1 MVWGRDFQFP
11 CPCFLFYCCSHMSIS
26 EKGHIFLLSLREM
39 GRKKKKCTSIY
50 IILHFS
56 LVYVTKKLYLCSRK
70 SAIEYDT
77 YTIDIR
83 YIHVR

>member
-1 MVWGRDFQFP
+1 
-11 CPCFLFYCCSHMSIS
+11 MSIY
-26 EKGHIFLLSLREM
+26 EKGHIFFIVASRNEE
-39 GRKKKKCTSIY
+39 KKEKCTSIY

-70 SAIEYDT
+70 SAINHDT

>member
-1 MVWGRDFQFP
+1 
-11 CPCFLFYCCSHMSIS
+11 MSIY

-70 SAIEYDT
+70 SAINHET

>member
-1 MVWGRDFQFP
+1 
-11 CPCFLFYCCSHMSIS
+11 
-26 EKGHIFLLSLREM
+26 M

-56 LVYVTKKLYLCSRK
+56 LVYVAKKQYLCSRK

-83 YIHVR
+83 YIHVRYTSYYADNLGRTC

>member
-1 MVWGRDFQFP
+1 
-11 CPCFLFYCCSHMSIS
+11 MSIY
-26 EKGHIFLLSLREM
+26 EKGHIFLLSLCEM

-70 SAIEYDT
+70 SAINHET